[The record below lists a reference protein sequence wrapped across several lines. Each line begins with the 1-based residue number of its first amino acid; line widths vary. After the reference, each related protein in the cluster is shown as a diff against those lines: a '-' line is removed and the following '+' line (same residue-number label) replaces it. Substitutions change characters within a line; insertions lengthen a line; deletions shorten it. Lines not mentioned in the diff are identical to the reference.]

1 MLLPPVLLLLTLRQL
16 PQLFFLILM
25 LELMVLVLDFWE
37 VFMPLP
43 PVPLLLTLLML
54 PPLLLL
60 FLLLH
65 HLLLLMLVFPLVLLH
80 LLLLHLLLPML
91 LLPLLLLL
99 FPVRLSSP
107 LSSLTLA
114 TPSPTVWIKSSSR
127 PSLHSASQ
135 TLP

>member
-25 LELMVLVLDFWE
+25 LELMVLVLVFWE

-43 PVPLLLTLLML
+43 QVLLLLTLLML

-65 HLLLLMLVFPLVLLH
+65 HLLLL
-80 LLLLHLLLPML
+80 ML

-114 TPSPTVWIKSSSR
+114 TPSPIVWIKSSSR